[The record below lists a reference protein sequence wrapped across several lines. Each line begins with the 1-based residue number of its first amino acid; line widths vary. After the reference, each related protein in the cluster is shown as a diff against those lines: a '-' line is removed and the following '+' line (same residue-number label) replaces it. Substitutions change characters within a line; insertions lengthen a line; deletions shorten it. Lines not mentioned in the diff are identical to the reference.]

1 VKWSQLYLEFI
12 DNPITDAMSDSEQLI
27 WLKILCL
34 ASQGEPEGMISL
46 KPHVICEKIGI
57 SPETWEYALDKFR
70 AKGMIEYSIEG
81 LKICEWEAGD
91 HPPEKVEIEVSGTIQ
106 LSNPHDD

>member
-1 VKWSQLYLEFI
+1 MKWSQLYLEFI

-46 KPHVICEKIGI
+46 KPLAICEKLSI

-81 LKICEWEAGD
+81 LKICEWEASDQKEGTVD
-91 HPPEKVEIEVSGTIQ
+91 IQVSGSIQ
-106 LSNPHDD
+106 LSTPSDD